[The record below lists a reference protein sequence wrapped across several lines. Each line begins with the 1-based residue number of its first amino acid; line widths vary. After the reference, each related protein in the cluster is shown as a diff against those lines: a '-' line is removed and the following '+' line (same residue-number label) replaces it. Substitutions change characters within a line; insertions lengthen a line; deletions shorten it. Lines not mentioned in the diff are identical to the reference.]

1 MHAASIIEYEK
12 SYTNL
17 AEFFL
22 EGMKKLLRPA
32 LLVIVFMAL
41 FGAFLVLIAFQVLS
55 AWSCAKLVFSP
66 DYPFYEVES
75 FGSALLMF
83 LIFVEFIWGLS
94 FLKEACTH
102 PPMQLTLS
110 HQAIV
115 PTNTTP
121 LLIAMTK
128 MPPSISVSHITW

>member
-1 MHAASIIEYEK
+1 MLTVFNADRRESIYICARLMHAASIIEYDK

-22 EGMKKLLRPA
+22 GGMKRLLRPA
-32 LLVIVFMAL
+32 LLVLVFMAL
-41 FGAFLVLIAFQVLS
+41 FGVFLVLIAFQVLS

-83 LIFVEFIWGLS
+83 LIFVEFVWGLS
-94 FLKEACTH
+94 FLKEACKYPH
-102 PPMQLTLS
+102 MQ
-110 HQAIV
+110 
-115 PTNTTP
+115 
-121 LLIAMTK
+121 
-128 MPPSISVSHITW
+128 